1 MKQNY
6 KSHIY
11 NKLNYMYGIMTEKVY
26 VSTETYIAYNDL
38 TSDDNQPLVSAAK
51 PLITTRYEISNFD
64 NRLIHEEKNSPK
76 TDIINRMNVPTQEMK
91 HDNGKL
97 LCM

>member
-1 MKQNY
+1 MTMKQNY

-38 TSDDNQPLVSAAK
+38 TSDDDQPV
-51 PLITTRYEISNFD
+51 TTGLQSLRTTKYDTSNFD
-64 NRLIHEEKNSPK
+64 ENSSNQAQLTESIFQHKNDK
-76 TDIINRMNVPTQEMK
+76 
-91 HDNGKL
+91 
-97 LCM
+97 